1 MNPQTKQIQF
11 IQRLLYASIII
22 ALVVAAYQLIAAVS
36 LSGITG
42 TLNVVASNPAAT
54 LSITSADT
62 EARIIGTGSVGVRLK
77 PGSYL
82 VAAYAAGYQA
92 SEVVIITKHHKSQI
106 TLQIAS
112 NPSSKTTKTSLFS
125 LLPFIGPAAAYQID
139 SSVQATD
146 HGSQSVIVITSAT
159 EVDKQA
165 ALAWIHS
172 EGYNPSDYIIQYVQ
186 QAVQNYHY
194 TEGLPQ

>member
-1 MNPQTKQIQF
+1 MNPQIKQLQF
-11 IQRLLYASIII
+11 VQRALYVLIGAALLLAG
-22 ALVVAAYQLIAAVS
+22 YQLAGS
-36 LSGITG
+36 LALSAQTGI
-42 TLNVVASNPAAT
+42 LDIKASDSMAT
-54 LSITSADT
+54 LSITKADT
-62 EARIIGTGSVGVRLK
+62 EARIIGSGEAKIRLN

-82 VAAYAAGYQA
+82 VAAYAGGYQT
-92 SEVVIITKHHKSQI
+92 SQVVVITKHHKSQAL
-106 TLQIAS
+106 LQLAS
-112 NPSSKTTKTSLFS
+112 NPSSQKTKTSLFS
-125 LLPFIGPAAAYQID
+125 LLPFIGPAAVYQID

-165 ALAWIHS
+165 ALAWIRAG
-172 EGYNPSDYIIQYVQ
+172 GYNPADYVIQYVQ